1 MMHPLVEKY
10 GDARLP
16 RYTSYPTTPVFDA
29 EIGAETYGQ
38 WLADIDAAATA
49 SLYVHVPFCKSMC
62 WYCGCHTTVSRRDPP
77 VTTYLSAVERE
88 AALVASHLN
97 HPLKVRHIHF
107 GGGTPTIMQPSAMR
121 KLMGALIANFD
132 IDTSTELAIEIDPRT
147 LTAEMAET
155 LGEIGTDRAS
165 LGVQSFDRK
174 VQLAI
179 NRVQSFEQTELAVQR
194 LREVGVRGVNFD
206 LIYGLPHETVDSC
219 IATAEAAASLR
230 PDRFAVFGYA
240 HIPSFKKHQRMI
252 DEAVLP
258 GAEERNAQA
267 EAIAETLRAAGYV
280 QIGLDHFALPQDGMA
295 IASREGRLRRNF
307 QGYAAESYDV
317 LVALGA
323 SSIGT
328 TPSGYVQNEVAHGQY
343 EQRIAANRLATVKGY
358 RLTADDRFRAELIE
372 RVMCDFAVDV
382 GTIAARHGVDPA
394 TVLDCNSRLQA
405 LAEDGVVAIA
415 GGKVSVRTDFRFLV
429 RAVAA
434 AFDAYIDT
442 KARTHSK
449 AA

>member
-29 EIGAETYGQ
+29 EIGAEAYGQ

-88 AALVASHLN
+88 AALVASHLS

-107 GGGTPTIMQPSAMR
+107 GGGTPTIMPPSAMR

-147 LTAEMAET
+147 LTAEMAAT

-295 IASREGRLRRNF
+295 IAGREGRLRRNF

-405 LAEDGVVAIA
+405 LAEDGVIAIA

-429 RAVAA
+429 RGVAA

-442 KARTHSK
+442 RARTHSK

>member
-1 MMHPLVEKY
+1 MSHPLVEKY

-29 EIGAETYGQ
+29 EIGEGRYGQ
-38 WLADIDAAATA
+38 WLQQIAADAKA
-49 SLYVHVPFCKSMC
+49 SLYIHVPFCRAMC

-77 VTTYLSAVERE
+77 VLTYLAAVERE
-88 AALVASHLN
+88 AALVAGHLR
-97 HPLKVRHIHF
+97 HPLEVRHIHF
-107 GGGTPTIMQPSAMR
+107 GGGTPTVMPPAALR
-121 KLMGALIANFD
+121 RLMGALIAQFD
-132 IDTSTELAIEIDPRT
+132 IGKATELAIEIDPRT
-147 LTAEMAET
+147 LSAEMAAT

-165 LGVQSFDRK
+165 LGIQSFDRK
-174 VQLAI
+174 VQIAI
-179 NRVQSFEQTELAVQR
+179 NRIQSFEQTELAVQR
-194 LREVGVRGVNFD
+194 LRDVGVRGINFD
-206 LIYGLPHETVDSC
+206 LIYGLPHETVESC
-219 IATAEAAASLR
+219 IATAKAAAALK

-267 EAIAETLRAAGYV
+267 EAIAQTLREAGYV

-295 IASREGRLRRNF
+295 IAASEGRLRRNF
-307 QGYAAESYDV
+307 QGYAAEPYDV
-317 LVALGA
+317 LIGLGA
-323 SSIGT
+323 SSVGT
-328 TPSGYVQNEVAHGQY
+328 TSSGYVQNEVAHGLY
-343 EQRIAANRLATVKGY
+343 EQRIAANQLATVKGY
-358 RLTADDRFRAELIE
+358 RLTADDRFRADLIE

-382 GTIAARHGVDPA
+382 GAIAARHGVDPA
-394 TVLDCNSRLQA
+394 SVLEGNGRLAA

-415 GGKVSVRTDFRFLV
+415 GTRVTVRTDFRFLV

-434 AFDAYIDT
+434 SFDAYIDT